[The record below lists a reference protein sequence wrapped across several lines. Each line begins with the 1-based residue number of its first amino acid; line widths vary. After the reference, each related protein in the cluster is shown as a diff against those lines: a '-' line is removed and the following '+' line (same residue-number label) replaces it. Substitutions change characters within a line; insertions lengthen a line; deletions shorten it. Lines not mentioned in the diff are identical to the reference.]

1 MYTVYASIEAAAVGV
16 DTKMRG
22 KKFAVGRVAD
32 CAGLRYHKSVD
43 DEHVLQERERNIS
56 SMEFGTSGRTRMSG
70 LLFAIFGTDN
80 KKLLRFLWE

>member
-1 MYTVYASIEAAAVGV
+1 MGV

-32 CAGLRYHKSVD
+32 CAGLRHHKSVD
-43 DEHVLQERERNIS
+43 DEHVLQGRKRNTS
-56 SMEFGTSGRTRMSG
+56 SMEFDIRPEE
-70 LLFAIFGTDN
+70 GTDN